1 MLGSAVSRE
10 GLVVNSELSN
20 TLASNGLS
28 NSQEWLVDE
37 CAKDFD
43 GSETTEEFIPE
54 DPTLYE

>member
-1 MLGSAVSRE
+1 M
-10 GLVVNSELSN
+10 NSELSN